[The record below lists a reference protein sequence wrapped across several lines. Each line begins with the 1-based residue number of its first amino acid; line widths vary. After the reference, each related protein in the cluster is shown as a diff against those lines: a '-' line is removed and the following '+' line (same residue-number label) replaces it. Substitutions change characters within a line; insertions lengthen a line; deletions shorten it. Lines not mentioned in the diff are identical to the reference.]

1 MKKNICSNFTQRE
14 EMFRT
19 SVMPASKRGSMRK
32 TPSCYLFKG
41 TTAQLP
47 HFSSQQPWGFS
58 QKSWKCA
65 RETPPQKTV
74 AYAAISASLREAE
87 HGSLTDRWLP
97 HAPPVAGNS
106 AYKQVGAVLLFNTVP
121 RFSLLLTQPYPWSFE
136 ARPTS
141 SVMLLPYPCSSAPA

>member
-14 EMFRT
+14 MFGT
-19 SVMPASKRGSMRK
+19 SVMPASERGSVRK

-74 AYAAISASLREAE
+74 AYAAVSASLREAE

-106 AYKQVGAVLLFNTVP
+106 AYKQVGALLLFNTLP
-121 RFSLLLTQPYPWSFE
+121 RFSLLLTLPYPWNIE

-141 SVMLLPYPCSSAPA
+141 DVLRLPYYCSSAPG